1 MSDGEVCFCD
11 NGSVSAT
18 FLAFLIFGHGAE
30 QKQLLVIC
38 FCCIILLSV
47 SFSNVISI
55 FTARCYASAVLAM
68 GLLTSLDYDTIRDA
82 ILTCAR
88 KPT

>member
-11 NGSVSAT
+11 NGLVSAT

-68 GLLTSLDYDTIRDA
+68 GLCLSVNI
-82 ILTCAR
+82 
-88 KPT
+88 PTLCHNSEFY